1 MKRIPIEEI
10 EGFRIG
16 NAQDISGGTGCT
28 VIICESGAAAGV
40 DVRGGGPATRETD
53 LLSPS
58 KACQKIYG
66 VLLSGGSAYGLDAA
80 GGVMRYLEEKGI
92 GFDVGTGV
100 VPIVPAACLYDLIAG
115 DFHCRPD
122 AADTCNNFLS
132 TEPHNPDPGQRCRC
146 LRSVRSLPGIRKVW
160 QAVPVLPWLPDRT
173 RSWK

>member
-115 DFHCRPD
+115 DFHCRD
-122 AADTCNNFLS
+122 RKS
-132 TEPHNPDPGQRCRC
+132 TRLNSSHMSESRMP
-146 LRSVRSLPGIRKVW
+146 SS
-160 QAVPVLPWLPDRT
+160 A
-173 RSWK
+173 

>member
-28 VIICESGAAAGV
+28 VIIFESGAAAGV

-66 VLLSGGSAYGLDAA
+66 VLLSGGSA
-80 GGVMRYLEEKGI
+80 
-92 GFDVGTGV
+92 
-100 VPIVPAACLYDLIAG
+100 
-115 DFHCRPD
+115 
-122 AADTCNNFLS
+122 
-132 TEPHNPDPGQRCRC
+132 
-146 LRSVRSLPGIRKVW
+146 
-160 QAVPVLPWLPDRT
+160 
-173 RSWK
+173 